1 MRVQDSHQG
10 SEDQGLSEE
19 SESCDGDEE
28 KVGEDDEEMSDC
40 VLSHRPHQIEEDQV
54 LENILFGKIFS
65 IRLYLENEERI
76 FQVVH
81 QRIRVQDKEPGVETV
96 AIIFRQ

>member
-10 SEDQGLSEE
+10 CEDQGLSEE

-28 KVGEDDEEMSDC
+28 KVGEDDEEMSSC

-54 LENILFGKIFS
+54 LENILLGLKYYLKNIFYKA
-65 IRLYLENEERI
+65 LPGERGEDI
-76 FQVVH
+76 
-81 QRIRVQDKEPGVETV
+81 PGSSSEDTSPG
-96 AIIFRQ
+96 